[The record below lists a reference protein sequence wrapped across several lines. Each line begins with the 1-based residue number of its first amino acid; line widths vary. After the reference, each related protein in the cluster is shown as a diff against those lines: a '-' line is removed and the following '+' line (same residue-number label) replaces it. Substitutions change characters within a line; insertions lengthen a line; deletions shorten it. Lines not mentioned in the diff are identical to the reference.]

1 MVERMPRFIGTRC
14 GVKRHD
20 HLAAGGPGKFLVE
33 LGHVAVVADAVGVKA
48 FGYFR
53 EQQILARRPARSGDA
68 RFGVDDDLVGIDRVR
83 LQQRDQR
90 QLGAA
95 RVAAGIGDEPR
106 RLDLAPIDFGQAVD
120 RVLLQLRRGVGVA
133 VPARISRRI
142 GETEVG
148 RKIDDLGARR
158 PRQQILDH
166 RLRRAVRQ
174 RAERKIKPERLP
186 IGGIERRQRRQ
197 GVGQELRKHVRH
209 RLAGPA
215 IGREQHDLY
224 ARMADEQPH
233 QFRAGIAGG
242 AEHADS
248 GFFFLFFFRR
258 HRSTLDTIVGA

>member
-1 MVERMPRFIGTRC
+1 MPRFIGTRC

-33 LGHVAVVADAVGVKA
+33 LGHVAVVADAVSVKA
-48 FGYFR
+48 FGHFR
-53 EQQILARRPARSGDA
+53 EQHILARRPPRPGHA

-106 RLDLAPIDFGQAVD
+106 RLDLSPIDLGETVD
-120 RVLLQLRRGVGVA
+120 RVFLQFGRGVGMA
-133 VPARISRRI
+133 VPARIGGRI
-142 GETEVG
+142 GQAEIG
-148 RKIDDLGARR
+148 RKIDDLDARR
-158 PRQQILDH
+158 ARQQMLDH
-166 RLRRAVRQ
+166 RLRRGVRQ
-174 RAERKIKPERLP
+174 RAESKIKPERLP
-186 IGGIERRQRRQ
+186 IDGIERRQRRQ
-197 GVGQELRKHVRH
+197 GEGQELRKHVRH

-215 IGREQHDLY
+215 IGGQQHDFR
-224 ARMADEQPH
+224 ARMADEQPQ

-242 AEHADS
+242 AEHPDL

-258 HRSTLDTIVGA
+258 HWSTLDTSFGA

>member
-14 GVKRHD
+14 GVKRDD
-20 HLAAGGPGKFLVE
+20 HLAAGGPGEFLVE

-53 EQQILARRPARSGDA
+53 KQQILARRPARSGDA

-90 QLGAA
+90 QLRAA
-95 RVAAGIGDEPR
+95 RVTAGIGDEPR

-148 RKIDDLGARR
+148 RKVDDLDARR

-186 IGGIERRQRRQ
+186 IGSVERRQRRQ
-197 GVGQELRKHVRH
+197 CVGQELRKHVRH

-224 ARMADEQPH
+224 ARMAEKEPH
-233 QFRAGIAGG
+233 QFRTGIAGG
-242 AEHADS
+242 AEHGDS
-248 GFFFLFFFRR
+248 GLFFFRR